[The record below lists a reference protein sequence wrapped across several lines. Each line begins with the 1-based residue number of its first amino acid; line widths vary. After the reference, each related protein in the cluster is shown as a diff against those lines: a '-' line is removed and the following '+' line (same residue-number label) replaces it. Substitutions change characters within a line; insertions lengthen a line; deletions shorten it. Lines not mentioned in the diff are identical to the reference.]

1 MSRFVISQEE
11 YDKLSIKPENTYLKK
26 NIDNIYCYFSI
37 PDNVRKIVIYCHGFG
52 ESKKRINQHFNEL
65 NSIGIGIVSFDFP
78 CHGEDKSLDSCFNL
92 TNSLDYLDKVIDSV
106 KEYNVP
112 ISLMGSSYGGYIAL
126 SYINRFRV
134 KFDKMFLK
142 FPAVNFYECSK
153 RKLGIDIDYF
163 DSHEFYTFLN
173 GKKFY
178 KEAFLEFKN
187 DDLMNS
193 FDKCGNDILIIH
205 GDKDRTVLLEDVKF
219 FCDKYDINLGVIH
232 GAEHGMK
239 DYLGVV
245 NEILLDY
252 IK

>member
-1 MSRFVISQEE
+1 M
-11 YDKLSIKPENTYLKK
+11 LSK
-26 NIDNIYCYFSI
+26 NINNIYCYFSI

-52 ESKKRINQHFNEL
+52 ESKERINQHNNEL
-65 NSIGIGIVSFDFP
+65 NGIGIGIVSFDFP

-126 SYINRFRV
+126 SYINKFKV
-134 KFDKMFLK
+134 KFDKVFLK
-142 FPAVNFYECSK
+142 FPAVNFYECMT

-163 DSHEFYTFLN
+163 DNHKYYTFLN
-173 GKKFY
+173 GRKIY
-178 KEAFLEFKN
+178 KDSFLEFKN
-187 DDLMNS
+187 EDLMDS
-193 FDKCGNDILIIH
+193 FDKCWNDIFIIH
-205 GDKDRTVLLEDVKF
+205 GDKDKTVLLSDVQE
-219 FCDKYDINLGVIH
+219 FCEKYDIKLDVIH

-239 DYLGVV
+239 DYLDLV
-245 NEILLDY
+245 NKKLLDF